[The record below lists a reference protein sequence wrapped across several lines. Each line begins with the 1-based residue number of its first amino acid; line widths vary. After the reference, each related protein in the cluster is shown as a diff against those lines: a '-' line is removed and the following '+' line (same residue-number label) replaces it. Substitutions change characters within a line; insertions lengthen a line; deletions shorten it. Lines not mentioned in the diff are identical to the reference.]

1 MGKVG
6 FHMRMDQDLHA
17 SVMGVAK
24 GLDMSMNEF
33 INTVLE
39 DFVAMDKM
47 YIIQLKVER
56 LGGEIIGYEI
66 KVPPA
71 LTSLQDG

>member
-6 FHMRMDQDLHA
+6 FHMRMDQNLHA
-17 SVMGVAK
+17 SVMDVAK

-39 DFVAMDKM
+39 DFVAMDEM
-47 YIIQLKVER
+47 YIVRLKVER
-56 LGGEIIGYEI
+56 LGGEIIGYEFR
-66 KVPPA
+66 VPKELHA
-71 LTSLQDG
+71 

>member
-1 MGKVG
+1 
-6 FHMRMDQDLHA
+6 MRMDQDLHA
-17 SVMGVAK
+17 SVMDVAK
-24 GLDMSMNEF
+24 SLDMSMNEF

-39 DFVAMDKM
+39 DFVAMDEM
-47 YIIQLKVER
+47 YIIRLKVER

-71 LTSLQDG
+71 LTGLQDS